1 MNQVF
6 SESVSN
12 KRKVALSSFELDIA
26 DIKYQQSVLKAE
38 FSLYEFFKQAWPI
51 IEGKTPFIDSWH
63 IQAISEH
70 LEACFNREIRNLL
83 INVPPRSSKSS
94 LISVAFPAW
103 VWIRNPEEKFM
114 YASYAGSLA
123 TEHSLKCKRL
133 IESDWYKKRWGY
145 KFQLAKDQKA
155 KSFYEN
161 NKTGYRISTSVGAG
175 STGKGASFLVA
186 DDPNSAQEGASD
198 VKRETANSWWDQVWS
213 TRLNNPKKDVRIVV
227 QQRIHEKDI
236 SGHIMANDDA
246 KEWTKLIIP
255 MEFEEKRRARTIV
268 LPTTEGQIW
277 EDPRTTE
284 GQLLA
289 EERFSI
295 KEINRYK
302 QDLGAYGYAGQYQ
315 QRPAP
320 EEGGIIKKPW
330 FQWWKDTTPPQ
341 IEFILMSWDTALT
354 AKDMSAYSACTT
366 WGIFFDEHYIEN
378 LILLSMW
385 RDRLEYP
392 ELREI
397 TKRLYFDYR
406 DTGKER
412 NPLFKGRPV
421 DMCLIEAKA
430 SGDPLIQDLAAAG
443 IRAIPF
449 VPNKYGD
456 KIQRVRLITPLIEGA
471 RVWLPA
477 KPPNYD
483 RLLPFADTFLE
494 SVATF
499 PNSESRDLVDTM
511 TQALLKL
518 KEGKFL
524 LNPRDEKPITS
535 SYKEVKVY

>member
-1 MNQVF
+1 MHNNLALDF
-6 SESVSN
+6 GYAELLEESN
-12 KRKVALSSFELDIA
+12 RT
-26 DIKYQQSVLKAE
+26 KAE
-38 FSLYEFFKQAWPI
+38 YSLYEFMKQAWPI
-51 IEGKTPFIDSWH
+51 IEGRTPFIDSWH
-63 IQAISEH
+63 IAAIAEH

-83 INVPPRSSKSS
+83 INVPPRTGKTG
-94 LISVAFPAW
+94 LISVVFPAW
-103 VWIRNPEEKFM
+103 VWIHNPEEKFM
-114 YASYAGSLA
+114 YASYATSLSS
-123 TEHSLKCKRL
+123 EHALKCRRL
-133 IESDWYKKRWGY
+133 ITSDWFQSRWGNIY
-145 KFQLAKDQKA
+145 TIAKDKKA
-155 KSFYEN
+155 VVTFDN
-161 NKTGYRISTSVGAG
+161 NRKGCRISTSVNAVN
-175 STGKGASFLVA
+175 TGKGANILVC
-186 DDPNSAQEGASD
+186 DDPNSASD
-198 VKRETANSWWDQVWS
+198 GNSEADRRRINLWWDQVWS
-213 TRLNNPKKDVRIVV
+213 TRLNNPKRDVKIVV
-227 QQRIHEKDI
+227 QQRIHEQDVT
-236 SGHIMANDDA
+236 GHIMDNDTE
-246 KEWTKLIIP
+246 KEWIKLILP
-255 MEFEEKRRARTIV
+255 MEFEEKRRSTTII
-268 LPTTEGQIW
+268 LPSSNGLIW
-277 EDPRTTE
+277 KDPRKKE
-284 GQLLA
+284 GELLS
-289 EERFSI
+289 EERFSL

-302 QDLGAYGYAGQYQ
+302 QELGSYGYAGQYQ

-341 IEFILMSWDTALT
+341 IEFVLQSWDTALT

-366 WGIFFDEHYIEN
+366 WGIFYDENYIEN

-385 RDRLEYP
+385 RDRIEYP

-406 DTGKER
+406 DTGKVR

-456 KIQRVRLITPLIEGA
+456 KIQRVRLITPLIEGG

-477 KPPNYD
+477 RSPSYE

-511 TQALLKL
+511 TQALLRL
-518 KEGKFL
+518 KEGRFL
-524 LNPRDEKPITS
+524 LNPKDERPVPPSVREI
-535 SYKEVKVY
+535 KVY